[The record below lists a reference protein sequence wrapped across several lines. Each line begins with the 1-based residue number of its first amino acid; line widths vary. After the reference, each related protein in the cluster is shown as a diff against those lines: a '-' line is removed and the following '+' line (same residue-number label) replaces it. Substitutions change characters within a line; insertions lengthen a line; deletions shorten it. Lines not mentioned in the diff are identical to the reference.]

1 MSDRSS
7 DWIDWSSNLIAFL
20 SLLFFFS
27 NKHLDNIVSFSVR
40 SIMLFCQHAYDF
52 LKICQFTRVW
62 LQT

>member
-7 DWIDWSSNLIAFL
+7 DWIDWSSNLIALL